1 MIITNNSLMSSM
13 TQITFEQYEKLN
25 PNFQCEIGGEKLIYC
40 VPNQNTLWRA
50 QTIET
55 KEQDTVEWIKNFRK
69 DCVFLDVGANVGVY
83 TVLAAKVAGSYV
95 YAIEPESQNFAILT
109 KNIVV
114 NKIQEQVTAYAIALS
129 NITGFDE
136 LHLSDFL
143 GGSSCHSYGEQ
154 VDFNLKPVQYGF
166 HQGCYATTIDEL
178 VENGSVPCP
187 TYVKIDVDGIEH
199 KVINGAN
206 KTLDNENLKSILVE
220 LNTNLSKHRLVVAE
234 LESYGFELKKEKLS
248 ESIRKEGPF
257 KGVGNHI
264 FERG

>member
-1 MIITNNSLMSSM
+1 M
-13 TQITFEQYEKLN
+13 TQITIKEYEKLN
-25 PNFQCEIGGEKLIYC
+25 PTFHCEMGGIKLIYS

-50 QTIET
+50 QTLET
-55 KEQDTVEWIKNFRK
+55 KEPDTVEWIKKFQKNS
-69 DCVFLDVGANVGVY
+69 VFLDVGANVGVY

-95 YAIEPESQNFAILT
+95 YAIEPESQNYAILN

-114 NKIQEQVTAYAIALS
+114 NKIQDRVTAYAIALS
-129 NITGFDE
+129 DITGFDE
-136 LHLSDFL
+136 LYLSDFV

-154 VDFNLKPVQYGF
+154 VDFNLEPVQFGF
-166 HQGCYATTIDEL
+166 HQGCYSTTIDEL

-187 TYVKIDVDGIEH
+187 NYVKIDVDGIEH
-199 KVINGAN
+199 KIIDGAN

-220 LNTNLSKHRLVVAE
+220 LNTNLSKHRQVVVE
-234 LESYGFELKKEKLS
+234 IENYGFELRKEILS

-264 FERG
+264 FQRG